1 MVNQQ
6 QLEIIKDVHE
16 GVGQSTQAMASH
28 RGKDST
34 YKNVESYT
42 KSYENCHK
50 QGELKLKRYSKLHSI
65 PVPSNLMKQVGVDL
79 CGLPEA
85 AVYRYL
91 IICIHYLN
99 EWFRG
104 KANNRQ
110 INSYYCPDFV
120 RNDV

>member
-28 RGKDST
+28 RGRDSA
-34 YKNVESYT
+34 YKNVESCT

-65 PVPSNLMKQVGVDL
+65 PVQNL
-79 CGLPEA
+79 
-85 AVYRYL
+85 
-91 IICIHYLN
+91 
-99 EWFRG
+99 
-104 KANNRQ
+104 Q
-110 INSYYCPDFV
+110 IL
-120 RNDV
+120 